1 MINLTVFLHFVIFP
15 VLYKANQSG
24 GKNMTIGENSL
35 RESFP
40 GCCYGTHAEMDAIK
54 HLPPLKNKAKK
65 IDLNLVVIRT
75 DISTNLKNS
84 KPCFKCIQYIYNL
97 NKISI
102 YRIKNIYYSNQQGNI
117 TMIKFYDL
125 YMEEN
130 KHISIRFRKKKK

>member
-65 IDLNLVVIRT
+65 ISNLIKLIIT
-75 DISTNLKNS
+75 
-84 KPCFKCIQYIYNL
+84 CII
-97 NKISI
+97 
-102 YRIKNIYYSNQQGNI
+102 NII
-117 TMIKFYDL
+117 
-125 YMEEN
+125 
-130 KHISIRFRKKKK
+130 H